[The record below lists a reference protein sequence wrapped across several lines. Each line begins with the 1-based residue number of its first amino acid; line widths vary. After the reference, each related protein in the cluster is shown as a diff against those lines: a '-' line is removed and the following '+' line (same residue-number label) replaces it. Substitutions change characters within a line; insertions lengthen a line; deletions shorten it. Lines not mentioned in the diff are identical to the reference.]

1 MILTDTML
9 DAAFKFRFTEAWEIL
24 DDSNV
29 FSVKLSDGTLIYC
42 IVMGQGGSHY
52 SLGIYIGEKGFS
64 TYLKSLIANEYSNIA
79 STLSLSSE
87 FDCINCDFMQ
97 AKDIESDIK
106 HTIRNFAERHN
117 IKIPRKRGWIDFT
130 RFVAF
135 RGQSNIINE
144 HDAYVAEEA
153 LKAATF
159 FINEL
164 KSGKSFSD
172 VHLNLSGE
180 YPSLD
185 GGDTIPLITTDGNGC
200 YHISEATT
208 PPFKKYPYIA
218 PTFDNDIL
226 THMVNSLDKSL
237 HVECRF
243 VHFPLFIKNDNE
255 PSTIGV
261 FIMIDKNSHYMYQ
274 PLFLMDYPNNP
285 QNLLAKLANSLCTIK
300 ACPKQIDVNDEKTFL
315 FIKDFCEKCGI
326 KVHKAKSLPN
336 LDNACTEMVQN
347 VMNIPF

>member
-1 MILTDTML
+1 MILTDAML

-29 FSVKLSDGTLIYC
+29 FAVRLSDDTLIYC

-52 SLGIYIGEKGFS
+52 SLAIYIGENGFS
-64 TYLKSLIANEYSNIA
+64 TYLKSLIANEYSNFA
-79 STLSLSSE
+79 NALSLSSE

-106 HTIRNFAERHN
+106 YTIRNFAERHD

-135 RGQSNIINE
+135 KGQTNIIDE

-159 FINEL
+159 FVNEL
-164 KSGKSFSD
+164 KSGKSFND
-172 VHLNLSGE
+172 VHLNPSGE
-180 YPSLD
+180 YPSLN
-185 GGDTIPLITTDGNGC
+185 GGDTIPFITIDENGN
-200 YHISEATT
+200 YHISETTT
-208 PPFKKYPYIA
+208 PPLTKYPYIA

-226 THMVNSLDKSL
+226 THMVNSFEKSL
-237 HVECRF
+237 HVECRL
-243 VHFPLFIKNDNE
+243 VHLPLFIKNDDE
-255 PSTIGV
+255 PSTMGI
-261 FIMIDKNSHYMYQ
+261 FIMIDKNRHYIYQ
-274 PLFLMDYPNNP
+274 PLFLTGYPDNP
-285 QNLLAKLANSLCTIK
+285 QNLLAELANHLCTLK
-300 ACPKQIDVNDEKTFL
+300 ACPKKIDVSDDKTFL

-336 LDNACTEMVQN
+336 LDNACTELIQN
-347 VMNIPF
+347 FMTAPF